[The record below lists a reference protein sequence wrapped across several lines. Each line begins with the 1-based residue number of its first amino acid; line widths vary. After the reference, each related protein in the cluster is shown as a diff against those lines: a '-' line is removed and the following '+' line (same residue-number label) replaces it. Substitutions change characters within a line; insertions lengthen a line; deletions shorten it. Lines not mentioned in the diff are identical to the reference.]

1 MDPITIALGL
11 GQFVPAIAK
20 WITGSDKAAEVAEQV
35 IGIAETVT
43 GKYGADVIG
52 SIKADPA
59 LLIQF
64 KERVL
69 ERETE
74 LDRLAYGDMANA
86 RHMQEVALQQEDK
99 LAKRFVYYLAG
110 FWSVFSCLYIVVI
123 TVVNIPETS
132 IRFVDTI
139 LGFLLGTVVAT
150 IIQFFLG
157 SSVGSKSKDTL
168 AELLAIR
175 K

>member
-43 GKYGADVIG
+43 GKSGADVIG

-59 LLIQF
+59 LLLQF

-74 LDRLAYGDMANA
+74 LDRMAYGDMANA
-86 RHMQEVALQQEDK
+86 RHMQEVALQQDDPF
-99 LAKRFVYYLAG
+99 AKRFVYW
-110 FWSVFSCLYIVVI
+110 FSICWSVFSACYIVGI
-123 TVVNIPETS
+123 TFAKIPAENQ
-132 IRFVDTI
+132 RYADTI
-139 LGFLLGTVVAT
+139 LGFLLGTVIAT
-150 IIQFFLG
+150 MFQFFLG
-157 SSVGSKSKDTL
+157 SSIGSKAKDTL
-168 AELLAIR
+168 AEILAVR